1 MAFSIHCCA
10 SRAEGATWAVK
21 RSAPVGLGYHRSTAS
36 AGAANPHDPFRMK
49 NQPVSMSIAFILRF
63 ALIVLLGLVVNGGT
77 ALHAQTTAA
86 DAGGAGTGTAAVATI
101 NSVEILR
108 QADGYVLN
116 ADVDLPLSHELQVAA
131 QHGVPLYFTVEF
143 RLVQPRWWWFDR
155 QVYDQSQTWRVA
167 YNALV
172 RQWRVTSGDYS
183 VPEMSLDDALQTIT
197 RIYNWPV
204 GPFPDLDPDQYYE
217 AQFRMKLD
225 TSLLPRPFRMDALGG
240 RAWALSTP
248 WKNFAFQFSATAP
261 RP

>member
-1 MAFSIHCCA
+1 
-10 SRAEGATWAVK
+10 
-21 RSAPVGLGYHRSTAS
+21 
-36 AGAANPHDPFRMK
+36 MK
-49 NQPVSMSIAFILRF
+49 TQPASMSIAFFLRLV
-63 ALIVLLGLVVNGGT
+63 LIVLLGFVVSGGA
-77 ALHAQTTAA
+77 ALHAQPAAA
-86 DAGGAGTGTAAVATI
+86 DSVTGTITDSDATTVATI
-101 NSVEILR
+101 NSVDI
-108 QADGYVLN
+108 QQQGNDYVLN
-116 ADVDLPLSHELQVAA
+116 ADVDLPLSHQLQVAA

-143 RLVQPRWWWFDR
+143 RLVQPRWWWFDEP
-155 QVYDQSQTWRVA
+155 VYDRSQTWRVA

-197 RIYNWPV
+197 RIQNWPV
-204 GPFPDLDPDQYYE
+204 GPFPDLDPNQHYE

-248 WKNFAFQFSATAP
+248 WKNFAFHFSATAP

>member
-1 MAFSIHCCA
+1 
-10 SRAEGATWAVK
+10 
-21 RSAPVGLGYHRSTAS
+21 
-36 AGAANPHDPFRMK
+36 MK
-49 NQPVSMSIAFILRF
+49 TQPVPISIAFILRL
-63 ALIVLLGLVVNGGT
+63 ALLVLLGLAAGGG
-77 ALHAQTTAA
+77 ALRAQTAAA
-86 DAGGAGTGTAAVATI
+86 DAVAAGAGAPAVATI
-101 NSVEILR
+101 NNVEIQQ

-183 VPEMSLDDALQTIT
+183 VPEMSLDDALHTIT

-204 GPFPDLDPDQYYE
+204 GPFTELDPDQHYE

-261 RP
+261 KP

>member
-1 MAFSIHCCA
+1 MMGFSIHCCA
-10 SRAEGATWAVK
+10 NRAERPSRAVKSPAT
-21 RSAPVGLGYHRSTAS
+21 VGLGYYRGTAS
-36 AGAANPHDPFRMK
+36 AGAANPNDLFRMK
-49 NQPVSMSIAFILRF
+49 TQPVSMSIAFILRL
-63 ALIVLLGLVVNGGT
+63 ALIVLLGLAANGGA
-77 ALHAQTTAA
+77 ALHAQTTTADA
-86 DAGGAGTGTAAVATI
+86 DAGTGAAVATI
-101 NSVEILR
+101 NSVEIQQ

-116 ADVDLPLSHELQVAA
+116 ADVELPLSHQLQVAA

-204 GPFPDLDPDQYYE
+204 GPFTDLDPDQHYE

-225 TSLLPRPFRMDALGG
+225 TSLLPRPFQMDALGG

-248 WKNFAFQFSATAP
+248 WKNFAFQFSAIAP
-261 RP
+261 SP